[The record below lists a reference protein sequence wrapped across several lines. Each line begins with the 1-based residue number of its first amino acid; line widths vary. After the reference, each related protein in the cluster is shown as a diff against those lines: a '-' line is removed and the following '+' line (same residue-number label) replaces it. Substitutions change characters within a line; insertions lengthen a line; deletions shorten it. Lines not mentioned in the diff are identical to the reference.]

1 MTRADRESGFS
12 FVELVVVITLIAVL
26 VSFSIPLFRD
36 ARFFSGKSEN
46 ASGLALLIRSLK
58 TRAVE
63 LDRDFFLH
71 MDLHSGRVWVTDST
85 MDTSALEKAGQEGIT
100 YGDGLRII
108 NLEFPGG
115 RGRDRNR
122 HTLCFRRQG
131 YSDRA
136 LIHLREKDED
146 ITLEVRTFLTRVER
160 FNRYVSYDDCI

>member
-1 MTRADRESGFS
+1 MTRAGRESGFS

-36 ARFFSGKSEN
+36 ARLFSGKSEN

-71 MDLHSGRVWVTDST
+71 MDLHSGRVWVTDSA

-108 NLEFPGG
+108 NLEFPGE

-136 LIHLREKDED
+136 LIHLRDKDED

-160 FNRYVSYDDCI
+160 FDRYVSYDDCI